1 MNKIKEEELK
11 TIREQQSK
19 LNSLV
24 NQIGMIESQ
33 KHAMLHEIAS
43 VNKEIEATKDE
54 LEKNYG
60 AINID
65 LETGEYTVIE
75 DTPEETPVAH
85 V

>member
-43 VNKEIEATKDE
+43 VNKEIEATKDD

>member
-43 VNKEIEATKDE
+43 VNKDIEATKDE

-60 AINID
+60 AVNID

-75 DTPEETPVAH
+75 DTPEEIPVAH